1 MGREKSEKRR
11 DGWGKKGEKIGRG
24 KR

>member
-11 DGWGKKGEKIGRG
+11 DGCEKEGEKIGRG

>member
-11 DGWGKKGEKIGRG
+11 DGWEKEGEKIGRG